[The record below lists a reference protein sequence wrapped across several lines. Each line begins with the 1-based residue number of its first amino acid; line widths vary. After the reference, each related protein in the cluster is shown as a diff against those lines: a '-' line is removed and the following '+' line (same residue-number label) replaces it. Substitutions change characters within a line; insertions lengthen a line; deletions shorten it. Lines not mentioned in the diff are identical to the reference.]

1 MLTAIDPE
9 GRVVLVVTNDRNES
23 VTGSHTRSSAVA
35 SECVHLLLTDCL

>member
-23 VTGSHTRSSAVA
+23 VTGNYTRSSAA